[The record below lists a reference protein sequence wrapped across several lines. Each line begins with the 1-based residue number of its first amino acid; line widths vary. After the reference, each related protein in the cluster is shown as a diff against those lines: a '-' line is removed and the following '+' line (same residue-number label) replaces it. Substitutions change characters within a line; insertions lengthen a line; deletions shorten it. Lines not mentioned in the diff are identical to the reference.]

1 MVLLLPPAPAA
12 LVLFGRAFAIFSF
25 WSAAA
30 RRRMAVLGPPGGV
43 GEEGR
48 ATLAP
53 EAAAPAPL
61 MGEEGRGEDCDA
73 TISMSANCSYSVTS
87 VGLAASARA
96 HCSIAIRR
104 RLQCWHLAINA
115 PASRVRH
122 GRRKPRNALR
132 QGGAPRDQPGHCHRK
147 KNN

>member
-61 MGEEGRGEDCDA
+61 TGEEGRGEDCDA
-73 TISMSANCSYSVTS
+73 TISMSANCSYLVTS

-96 HCSIAIRR
+96 HCPIAIRR
-104 RLQCWHLAINA
+104 RLQCWQLVLNA
-115 PASRVRH
+115 PESRVRC
-122 GRRKPRNALR
+122 GKVKPRHTVW
-132 QGGAPRDQPGHCHRK
+132 QGGAPRDQPGHYRRK
-147 KNN
+147 KDN